1 MLSICGAECCG
12 ECNRRD
18 ACSGCV
24 KTKGH
29 PFGGTCIAAECIKQG
44 NLEVFKEMKETLIKE
59 FNALGIQ
66 GLYVDDLN
74 LLNGF
79 YVNLK
84 YTLTNG
90 QSVKLLEDNRVYL
103 GNQI

>member
-1 MLSICGAECCG
+1 MARTLGAAIWREKLAEGKESFMLSICGAECCG

-59 FNALGIQ
+59 F
-66 GLYVDDLN
+66 
-74 LLNGF
+74 
-79 YVNLK
+79 
-84 YTLTNG
+84 
-90 QSVKLLEDNRVYL
+90 
-103 GNQI
+103 